1 MSVLDESGEGRRQKV
16 PIFASDS
23 GRGPGHGA
31 EIELKFALS
40 VGGKM

>member
-1 MSVLDESGEGRRQKV
+1 MSVLDESGEGRRHKV
-16 PIFASDS
+16 PIFTTDS
-23 GRGPGHGA
+23 GWYPADGA